1 VNKVLTTSAS
11 ESLLEQSIE
20 QIEKALASLIPPR
33 EEALH
38 GLLFASGR
46 YALLSGGKRL
56 RPLLVLATADAY
68 GAPLDNALLPACAL
82 ELIHTYSLVHDDL
95 PCMDDDD
102 MRRGRP
108 TVHKVYGEGHAVLT
122 GDYLLTYAFQLLS
135 EDKHLTPD
143 QKLRLIRC
151 LAYNAGAD
159 GMIGGQ
165 VVDLLST
172 NKTID
177 WNTLKFMHLHKTAAL
192 LATALEFGAIIGGAP
207 PDDHHLLSDIGKNL
221 GLAFQIIDD
230 LLDAGEESEKTT
242 VLSFLSAPE
251 AEALAKTLYK
261 TACDQLKALSVPTP
275 HLSLLAQK
283 LVFRSN

>member
-1 VNKVLTTSAS
+1 MHKVLTTSES
-11 ESLLEQSIE
+11 ESQLLQNVE
-20 QIEKALASLIPPR
+20 QIEKTLESLISSRDGALHASLF
-33 EEALH
+33 EA
-38 GLLFASGR
+38 AR

-56 RPLLVLATADAY
+56 RPLLVLATAEAY
-68 GAPLDNALLPACAL
+68 SAPLEKALLPACAL

-102 MRRGRP
+102 MRRGKP
-108 TVHKVYGEGHAVLT
+108 TVHKIYGEGHAVLT
-122 GDYLLTYAFQLLS
+122 GDFLLTYPFQLLS
-135 EDKHLTPD
+135 EDKLLSES

-165 VVDLLST
+165 VVDLACQ

-177 WNTLKFMHLHKTAAL
+177 WATLKFMDLHKTAAL
-192 LATALEFGAIIGGAP
+192 IATSLEFGAIIGNAP
-207 PDDHHLLSDIGKNL
+207 PDDHLLLSEIGKNL

-230 LLDAGEESEKTT
+230 ILDAGQASEKTT
-242 VLSFLSAPE
+242 ILSFLSAPE
-251 AEALAKTLYK
+251 ADALAKTLYK
-261 TACDQLKALSVPTP
+261 TACDKLKALSVPAP
-275 HLSLLAQK
+275 HLTLLAQK